1 MKSKHVGFEVRTL
14 SNLIHR
20 KINQMVAEEEETLT
34 YFPRTRQRAVNQEPG
49 AFGSAMGEGINTR
62 KSVFDDTAVFETGTG
77 QKTR

>member
-1 MKSKHVGFEVRTL
+1 MRVTDK
-14 SNLIHR
+14 LIQDAKKREKR
-20 KINQMVAEEEETLT
+20 KKIQGDEEETLT

>member
-1 MKSKHVGFEVRTL
+1 MRVTDK
-14 SNLIHR
+14 LIQDAKKREKR
-20 KINQMVAEEEETLT
+20 KNIQGDEEEETLT
-34 YFPRTRQRAVNQEPG
+34 YFSRTRQRAVNQEPG